1 MIPGARCQT
10 VLDILSEA
18 AQSKAPL
25 DRITTHHFRQRRYIG
40 SHDRQAIS
48 QMVYGVIRHRR
59 RLEYC
64 LAQSGAEESIRRM
77 FLLYLKL
84 YSPWQEKEIAGAFNG
99 DKFCPDPLSNEEK
112 ALLTQTVI
120 PAFSSVIPAKAGIHH
135 SSDSASAQWI
145 PASAGMT
152 SGDMPED
159 VAAECPPDF
168 YRPLKSLFGDR
179 FLDELKALNEEAGVD
194 LRVNTLKAKPEEM
207 LAELKEA
214 GLPIQKMPYSPIGLR
229 LPTRLPLDRIPGLKD
244 GKLEIQDESSQIAA
258 ILLDV
263 KSGQRVLDLCAG
275 AGGKSL
281 ALASLMNG
289 RGRIVATDVDAKRLA
304 NAKARIK
311 RSGAQNIELRQIE
324 GLEDKWLKRQEK
336 TFDRVLVDAP
346 CSGSGTWRRNPD
358 ARFRYKQ
365 ADIERLQQTQ
375 ITLLQA
381 ALPLLK
387 KGGYLIYA
395 TCSLL
400 REENEEVVAAALK
413 DQPSY
418 QQLKIAEFWPDF
430 FAAPYPGNQ
439 DSAALRLTPAQHGV
453 DGFVMSLME
462 KI

>member
-1 MIPGARCQT
+1 M
-10 VLDILSEA
+10 DILAEA

-59 RLEYC
+59 RLEYI
-64 LAQSGAEESIRRM
+64 LGGDDIRKL

-112 ALLTQTVI
+112 ALLEQAVI
-120 PAFSSVIPAKAGIHH
+120 PK
-135 SSDSASAQWI
+135 
-145 PASAGMT
+145 
-152 SGDMPED
+152 DMPED

-194 LRVNTLKAKPEEM
+194 LRVNMLKAKPEEM

-214 GLPIQKMPYSPIGLR
+214 GLPIQKMPYSPIGFR

-289 RGRIVATDVDAKRLA
+289 RGRIAATDVDAKRLA

-365 ADIERLQQTQ
+365 EDIERLKQTQ
-375 ITLLQA
+375 IALLRA